1 MKLGSEPCVPWEHL
15 IACQICGSTGH
26 THTPSS
32 QEATSPA
39 TNVTVAATW
48 LKPSHWST
56 VKDGSWPAFSSL
68 RLIGIIYNLAKDE
81 IKCYYRLLTH
91 ISAHS
96 CEIFTSARYEMKE
109 KCFKVNSLA
118 NQWRKH
124 PAGHAAPG
132 EFSWMLRRRSR
143 HGSKIRRRAEQN
155 KRVKVKH
162 TGQKT
167 VTWTA
172 Y

>member
-1 MKLGSEPCVPWEHL
+1 MPNLWEH
-15 IACQICGSTGH
+15 GTH
-26 THTPSS
+26 THTLKSGGNQPSYECHCCS
-32 QEATSPA
+32 DVIETISLVDGKGWHMACIFKLATDRDH
-39 TNVTVAATW
+39 
-48 LKPSHWST
+48 LQ
-56 VKDGSWPAFSSL
+56 
-68 RLIGIIYNLAKDE
+68 AKDE

-167 VTWTA
+167 VT
-172 Y
+172 